1 MSAVVHSFAVFDTCL
16 LRAYVRPTDLFFVL
30 AARVLPDLRD
40 REDMHEF
47 VRLRLEAQREAQSQL
62 KVETPGLGLIY
73 ERFPR
78 DNPWGLD
85 PDDLLSSE
93 QDLIVTQ
100 VAPSS
105 EILARVRGLVRRGER
120 VVYVSNS
127 QAPAAALRRLLE
139 SHGFAGEVYCAGDT
153 GKAKETGSLFRH
165 VLAAENVLSEDMEHT
180 GADPLADVR
189 APRDLGVRVAPF
201 AEARL
206 NRHESRLL
214 RLHEDCRPSLARAVG
229 ACRLAR
235 LRAPETPGLS
245 GLRALAADVAAPA
258 LTAFVAWALEDAGR
272 LGVSKLYFLAREGQI
287 LHRLAQA
294 LSPVVGGPEPRY
306 LHVSLGALTASGLG
320 GLTRQNFDWLV
331 RAEKDR
337 PVGELLT
344 RLRLDPE
351 EVAQAAGKSVP
362 FLYSAKPAFR
372 EAQEELWSILDS
384 PRGRALLS
392 RKAREADAGLLDYL
406 KSQGALDEPTLA
418 VADMGW
424 TLATQKALREALAA
438 RGVEVRGWYFGLTN
452 KRLGRGE
459 AGPHRA
465 LFIERAAQA
474 VPGSLDS
481 LLFRNVLFL
490 ERIFTR
496 ADHGRVLGY
505 VRRAGASVPLFGPA
519 PAGPEHT
526 QELQETVLAFARGL
540 VRFGW
545 SPNVAQALRETA
557 VQSLRRFLATP
568 EPNMARAVAELPGES
583 GLGPLCRPLTL
594 SDALGAWLRGRLGL
608 GFSSKSAPAWLEGS
622 LAVSPAPVRRLF
634 QGRRGARY
642 LRDYF
647 GQ

>member
-16 LRAYVRPTDLFFVL
+16 IRAYVRPTDLFFVL
-30 AARVLPDLRD
+30 AARVLPAPSS

-47 VRLRLEAQREAQSQL
+47 VRLRLEAQRQAQSQL
-62 KVETPGLGLIY
+62 KVEAAGLGLVY

-78 DNPWGLD
+78 DNPWRLD
-85 PDDLLSSE
+85 PDELLSSE
-93 QDLIVTQ
+93 QDLVMGQ
-100 VAPSS
+100 VAPAP

-153 GKAKETGSLFRH
+153 GKAKETGSLYRH
-165 VLAAENVLSEDMEHT
+165 ALAAENVLPEVMEHT
-180 GADPLADVR
+180 GADPLADVK
-189 APRDLGVRVAPF
+189 APRELGVRVAPF
-201 AEARL
+201 VEPRL
-206 NRHESRLL
+206 TRHESRLL
-214 RLHEDCRPSLARAVG
+214 RLHEDCRPSLSRTVG

-235 LRAPETPGLS
+235 LRAPATPGLW
-245 GLRALAADVAAPA
+245 GLRELAADVAAPA

-272 LGVSKLYFLAREGQI
+272 LGVGRLYFLAREGQI
-287 LHRLAQA
+287 LHRLAQV

-306 LHVSLGALTASGLG
+306 LHVSLGALSASGVG
-320 GLTRQNFDWLV
+320 GLTREDFDWMV
-331 RAEKDR
+331 QAESDK
-337 PVGELLT
+337 PVGELLA
-344 RLRLDPE
+344 RLRLDPD
-351 EVAQAAGKSVP
+351 EVARAAGKP
-362 FLYSAKPAFR
+362 LPALYSAKTPPR
-372 EAQEELWSILDS
+372 ESLDELWRILES
-384 PRGRALLS
+384 SEGRALLA
-392 RKAREADAGLLDYL
+392 RKAGEADTALLDYL
-406 KSQGALDEPTLA
+406 KSQGALDEPVLP

-424 TLATQKALREALAA
+424 TLATQKALRSALAE

-496 ADHGRVLGY
+496 ADHGRVTDY
-505 VRRAGASVPLFGPA
+505 VRRAGVTVPLLGPA
-519 PAGPEHT
+519 PPGQEHT
-526 QELQETVLAFARGL
+526 QELQETVLAFARNL

-545 SPNVAQALRETA
+545 SQDAAQALRETA

-568 EPNMARAVAELPGES
+568 EPVMARAVSELPGES

-594 SDALGAWLRGRLGL
+594 SDAVGAWLRGRLGL
-608 GFSSKSAPAWLEGS
+608 GFSSKRTPAWIEGS
-622 LAVSPAPVRRLF
+622 LAVSPGLVRRLC
-634 QGRRGARY
+634 QGRKGARA

-647 GQ
+647 GR